1 MMGMLQSYRDNL
13 NSFPESA
20 GIFEFSLGLLRALLT
35 SHKDRILLGNG
46 VSKGLFRDMI
56 PGRNQSKRLQHDE
69 EMAQEGA
76 ESYHFCEMS
85 EA

>member
-13 NSFPESA
+13 NSFLESA
-20 GIFEFSLGLLRALLT
+20 GFFRFSLGLLRALLT
-35 SHKDRILLGNG
+35 SNKDRILWGNG

-69 EMAQEGA
+69 ETAHEWA
-76 ESYHFCEMS
+76 ESYHFCEMPK
-85 EA
+85 A